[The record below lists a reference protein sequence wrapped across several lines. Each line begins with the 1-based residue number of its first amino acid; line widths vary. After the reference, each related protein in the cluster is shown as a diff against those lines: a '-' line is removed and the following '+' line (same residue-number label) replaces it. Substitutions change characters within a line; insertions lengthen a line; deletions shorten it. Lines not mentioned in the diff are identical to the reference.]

1 MLKQILLVSMIGAS
15 FMANA
20 QFGKMMKNLENKA
33 NGVASEELPKGV
45 ELYTETHTDS
55 IGFSGKYYTKYP
67 VKLSVLNAMNMP
79 KYFNVSEVT
88 LELRQSSLSG
98 VFHFLKDEVGKK
110 MRSEN
115 TDMKTVVDFGMPGDA
130 GNQLARKTMKA
141 CNCFQ
146 LEVNNSFGNSGEK
159 RGFEDDAK
167 IYRYTKD
174 PEIIFI
180 GRPQYSEY
188 KKSGKKTFFASMG
201 HNYTGASFNVLSKNK
216 EKLAQWDSLKI
227 VDAIFEMEA
236 LYSEETSGA
245 LASMINLPAKG
256 VNDAAREK
264 EYFNL
269 IKPFAD
275 RDKPAAWGDKFVF
288 CYILK
293 DWKVIYKK
301 DNPTAISHRT
311 AMVIAVST
319 NWPKGEC
326 RYITCTINQPYDG
339 KDFGKAFMAGFNG
352 SLVPVSC
359 ESVKGFNK

>member
-1 MLKQILLVSMIGAS
+1 MLKKILIVSFIGTS
-15 FMANA
+15 LFGNA
-20 QFGKMMKNLENKA
+20 QFNKLMKKMEDKA
-33 NGVASEELPKGV
+33 NGKAADELPKGV
-45 ELYTETHTDS
+45 EIYDEIHTDS

-67 VKLSVLNAMNMP
+67 VKLSVLNMMNAP

-88 LELRQSSLSG
+88 LELRQTSLTG
-98 VFHFLKDEVGKK
+98 VFHFIKDEPGKK

-115 TDMKTVVDFGMPGDA
+115 TDIKTVVDFGMPGDG

-174 PEIIFI
+174 PDIIFI

-188 KKSGKKTFFASMG
+188 KKSGKKTFFASLG

-216 EKLAQWDSLKI
+216 EKLAEWDSLKI

-236 LYSEETSGA
+236 LYAEETSGA

-264 EYFNL
+264 EYFDL
-269 IKPFAD
+269 IMPFASK
-275 RDKPAAWGDKFVF
+275 DKPAAWGDKFVF
-288 CYILK
+288 CYIQK

-301 DNPTAISHRT
+301 DNPKAISHRSAT
-311 AMVIAVST
+311 VIAVST
-319 NWPKGEC
+319 NVPKGEC
-326 RYITCTINQPYDG
+326 RYITCAINQSYDG
-339 KDFGKAFMAGFNG
+339 KDFGKAFMAGFVG
-352 SLVPVSC
+352 SLVPVNC
-359 ESVKGFNK
+359 ESVKNFK